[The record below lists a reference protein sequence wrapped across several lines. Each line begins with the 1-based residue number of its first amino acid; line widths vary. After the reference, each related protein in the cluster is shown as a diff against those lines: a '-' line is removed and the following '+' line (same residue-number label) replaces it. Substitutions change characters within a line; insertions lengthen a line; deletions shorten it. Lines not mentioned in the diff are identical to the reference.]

1 MGRPS
6 LLRNH
11 GTCHLCRGKRISDS
25 DYDELL
31 EHNFTLQ
38 VTLDKYP
45 KLKNLMDR
53 VKEIPNIKKWLA
65 ERPVTQM

>member
-1 MGRPS
+1 MMIG
-6 LLRNH
+6 
-11 GTCHLCRGKRISDS
+11 DS
-25 DYDELL
+25 DYDELV